1 MKMNITTFPKLKQRH
16 IIVWRV
22 VIWLILTFWEV
33 PKRLLLYLLDFPLSV
48 IYHICLGIG
57 GIIKDLTEIT
67 YNAVDLFV
75 RYFKGCKQLIHETAE
90 AHRMGGV
97 K

>member
-1 MKMNITTFPKLKQRH
+1 MNITTFPKLKQRQ

-48 IYHICLGIG
+48 IYHICIGIG

-75 RYFKGCKQLIHETAE
+75 RYFKVCKHLIHETAE
-90 AHRMGGV
+90 AQRTGGV

>member
-1 MKMNITTFPKLKQRH
+1 MKMNITTFPTLKQRH

-33 PKRLLLYLLDFPLSV
+33 PKRLLLCLLDFPLSV

-67 YNAVDLFV
+67 YNSVDLFV
-75 RYFKGCKQLIHETAE
+75 RYFQLCKYLIHATAE
-90 AHRMGGV
+90 ARRIGGV

>member
-1 MKMNITTFPKLKQRH
+1 MNITTFPKLKRRH

-22 VIWLILTFWEV
+22 GLWLILTFWAL
-33 PKRLLLYLLDFPLSV
+33 PKRLLLCLLDFPLSS

-57 GIIKDLTEIT
+57 DIIKDLTEST

-75 RYFKGCKQLIHETAE
+75 RYFKLCKYIIHDTPEE
-90 AHRMGGV
+90 GLEDG